1 MALNSPRWAT
11 GGLISYGIYWEDQF
25 RRAAEYVDRILKG
38 AKPGD
43 LPVQNPTRFK
53 LVVNL
58 TTAKALGLNIPETV
72 LACAAGWSRDG
83 ATSAVAWPLAARA
96 AAGGSRWSGLRGFA
110 HEYIALPSRLDRPA

>member
-1 MALNSPRWAT
+1 LALNSPRWAT
-11 GGLISYGIYWEDQF
+11 GGLISYRIYWEDQF

-58 TTAKALGLNIPETV
+58 TTAKGFV
-72 LACAAGWSRDG
+72 LPRNHI
-83 ATSAVAWPLAARA
+83 R
-96 AAGGSRWSGLRGFA
+96 
-110 HEYIALPSRLDRPA
+110 E